1 MHTGTILC
9 IPGGAGG
16 VFTGNGR
23 LLQAVNQ
30 YPIVKDRSVLAKI
43 RSSAVV
49 GVDALPVTVE
59 VDISYGLPAFSTVG
73 LAEGAVRESRERVK
87 AAIKN
92 SGYDFPNR
100 RITVNLAPA
109 DVKKEGAGYD
119 LPMAL
124 GILTAAEILKS
135 EKLTRYGVI
144 GELSL
149 DGSVRPARGILP
161 MAIAAQE
168 SGLEGILVPVAN
180 AAEAAVVA
188 GIKVIGVS
196 TLYEAVEFLVGT
208 MELSPTTIDLQAVF
222 HNNADHALNFDEVKG
237 QEHVKRAMEIAAAG
251 GHNLLMQGPPGSGK
265 TMMARRLPTI
275 LPDLT
280 FEEALETTKIYSV
293 MGLLKNGTPLL
304 ASRPFRAP
312 HHTISDAGLIGGGQT
327 PRPGEVSLAHNG
339 VLFLDESP
347 EFKKNVLEVL
357 RQPLEDGRVT
367 ISRATGS
374 LSFPAR
380 FILVIAFNPCPC
392 GYLGDLKHNCTC
404 TPAQVQ
410 RYESRL
416 SGPLLDRI
424 DMHLE
429 VPAVPYKEM
438 KEGHRGEPS
447 AVVKERVEQ
456 ARTLQKNR
464 YARRKNFYCN
474 GQMTP
479 KDLKKFCRLDRESEK
494 LIENVVERLGL
505 SARSYHR
512 ILKISRT
519 IADLDSSETLQ
530 ANHIAEAIQY
540 RRLDRNNRF

>member
-1 MHTGTILC
+1 M
-9 IPGGAGG
+9 
-16 VFTGNGR
+16 
-23 LLQAVNQ
+23 
-30 YPIVKDRSVLAKI
+30 LAKI
-43 RSSAVV
+43 KSSAVV

-59 VDISYGLPAFSTVG
+59 VDISFGLPSFSTVG

-124 GILTAAEILKS
+124 GILVAAEILKS
-135 EKLTRYGVI
+135 EKLERYGII

-149 DGSVRPARGILP
+149 DGSIRNAKGILP
-161 MAIAAQE
+161 MAIAAQMA
-168 SGLEGILVPVAN
+168 GLEGILVPSTN
-180 AAEAAVVA
+180 AGEASVVA
-188 GIKVIGVS
+188 GLKVIGVK
-196 TLYEAVEFLVGT
+196 TLYEAVEFLDGRI
-208 MELSPTTIDLQAVF
+208 ELPHTTINLQDIF
-222 HNNADHALNFDEVKG
+222 ADNIDHEVDFDEVKG

-251 GHNLLMQGPPGSGK
+251 GHNILMKGPPGSGK
-265 TMMARRLPTI
+265 TMLARRLPTI

-293 MGLLKNGTPLL
+293 MGLLKNGTPLIS
-304 ASRPFRAP
+304 SRPFRAP
-312 HHTISDAGLIGGGQT
+312 HHTISDAGLIGGGQI
-327 PRPGEVSLAHNG
+327 PKPGEVSLAHNG

-347 EFKKNVLEVL
+347 EFKKNVLEGL
-357 RQPLEDGRVT
+357 RQPLEDGTVT
-367 ISRATGS
+367 ISRASSS
-374 LSFPAR
+374 LDFPSR

-392 GYLGDLKHNCTC
+392 GYLGDMKHNCKC
-404 TPAQVQ
+404 TPTQVQ

-429 VPAVPYKEM
+429 VPSVPYKNM
-438 KEGHRGEPS
+438 ASTDSGEPS
-447 AVVKERVEQ
+447 SVIKERVEQ
-456 ARTLQKNR
+456 ARSIQKKR
-464 YARRKNFYCN
+464 FQQQRDYYCN

-479 KDLKKFCRLDRESEK
+479 RDIKKLCILDRPSEN
-494 LIENVVERLGL
+494 LLEEAVDRLGL

-512 ILKISRT
+512 ILKIART
-519 IADLDSSETLQ
+519 IADLSQSETLQ
-530 ANHIAEAIQY
+530 TKHIAEAVQY
-540 RRLDRNNRF
+540 RRLDCRK